1 MQRKHGKSR
10 MLRWGTK
17 LFEAVTSEVFHSSKG
32 WKPGV
37 QNLTR

>member
-17 LFEAVTSEVFHSSKG
+17 LFEAVTSEVFHSSKDG
-32 WKPGV
+32 GLESK
-37 QNLTR
+37 T